1 MRDGFLAAALAAL
14 LGIAGVSD
22 SSCAWGQTP
31 EADRIRL
38 LERQLAAQKHQMM
51 DWGGLL
57 HYGSDNTELHPP
69 GPGEDRV
76 IFLGDQ
82 ITESWGEGNPP
93 FFPGKPY
100 LNRGIAGQTSS
111 QMLLRFRQ
119 DVIELQ
125 PKVVVILAGT
135 NDIAGV
141 HGPATEEMITENLMT
156 MTELARAHGI
166 EVVLASVLPVCDCF
180 VKSMQRQRWHAR
192 IVELND
198 GIKDYANKSGCPYL
212 DYYSAMV
219 DAGGFAMKKELTSD
233 GILPDEAGYNVM
245 SPLAEQAIQRARS
258 KRN

>member
-1 MRDGFLAAALAAL
+1 MRYRLLAAALSAL
-14 LGIAGVSD
+14 LWTSGTAGFSR
-22 SSCAWGQTP
+22 ALEQTP
-31 EADRIRL
+31 DASRL
-38 LERQLAAQKHQMM
+38 VVLERQLAAQKHQMM

-69 GPGEDRV
+69 GPGENRV
-76 IFLGDQ
+76 VFLGDQ
-82 ITESWGEGNPP
+82 LTESWGEGNAP

-100 LNRGIAGQTSS
+100 LNRGVAGQTTS

-125 PKVVVILAGT
+125 PKVVIILAGT

-141 HGPATEEMITENLMT
+141 HGPATEEMITENLMS

-180 VKSMQRQRWHAR
+180 VKSIARQRWHGR
-192 IVELND
+192 IVELNEE
-198 GIKDYANKSGCPYL
+198 IKDYADKSGCRYL
-212 DYYSAMV
+212 DYYSALV

-233 GILPDEAGYNVM
+233 GILPDDAGYNVM
-245 SPLAEQAIQRARS
+245 APLAEQAIQRALS
-258 KRN
+258 KR